1 MEIKYR
7 ADPKNIKLSTGDLH
21 QSVIKQIGTIKNSHI
36 NISTED
42 HVIRLHMY
50 ALFEHSIH
58 QNTCILS
65 LQLITDTFTVQ
76 VSYVCEYWWD
86 FNLNGDPIHR

>member
-42 HVIRLHMY
+42 HVIRLRMY

-58 QNTCILS
+58 QNTCIS
-65 LQLITDTFTVQ
+65 LQLITFTVQ
-76 VSYVCEYWWD
+76 VSYVCEYWD